1 MAGTR
6 WVAGV
11 VSMDRP
17 LFARGDAG
25 MELDLKDRVALVSGA
40 SEGIG
45 RAVAEAFAKEGAQVV
60 LTARRANRLDA
71 TVERIVKA
79 GGNATGIAAD
89 LTQAAEAD
97 ALFEEL
103 RQSVGRLDFLV
114 NNVGAVV
121 EFAGF
126 EEVTD
131 DTWATSWEV
140 NVMSSVRLTRQALPL
155 LKESD
160 RGRIVFV
167 GSLGAKQPTGVWPHY
182 NATKAAMVNLSK
194 SLAMQLARH
203 GINVNAVSPGPIWTE
218 SWDREAA
225 QVASRESVSLEEA
238 GRMLVKSKEAKV
250 PLGRIG
256 TPADVAGLCMFL
268 CSPHAG
274 WITGANFAVDG
285 GMQRAA
291 V

>member
-1 MAGTR
+1 
-6 WVAGV
+6 
-11 VSMDRP
+11 MD
-17 LFARGDAG
+17 
-25 MELDLKDRVALVSGA
+25 LDLKDRVALVSGA

-45 RAVAEAFAKEGAQVV
+45 RAIAEAYAREGARVV

-71 TVERIVKA
+71 TVERITKA

-97 ALFEEL
+97 ALVDEL
-103 RQSVGRLDFLV
+103 AGTVGRLDFLI
-114 NNVGAVV
+114 NNMGAVV

-126 EEVTD
+126 EEVSD
-131 DTWATSWEV
+131 DAWLQSFEV
-140 NVMSSVRLTRQALPL
+140 NVMSAVRLTRRALPL
-155 LKESD
+155 LKASD
-160 RGRIVFV
+160 RGRIVFI

-182 NATKAAMVNLSK
+182 NATKGAMVNLAK
-194 SLAMQLARH
+194 SLAMQLAKH
-203 GINVNAVSPGPIWTE
+203 GINVNAISPGPIWTE

-225 QVASRESVSLEEA
+225 QVAARESVSLEEA
-238 GRMLVKSKEAKV
+238 GRMLVKSKESKV

-256 TPADVAGLCMFL
+256 TPADVAGLCLFL
-268 CSPHAG
+268 SSPHAG
-274 WITGANFAVDG
+274 WITGANIAVDG

>member
-1 MAGTR
+1 
-6 WVAGV
+6 
-11 VSMDRP
+11 MD
-17 LFARGDAG
+17 L
-25 MELDLKDRVALVSGA
+25 ELKDRVALVSGA

-71 TVERIVKA
+71 TVDRITKA
-79 GGNATGIAAD
+79 GGAALGIAAD
-89 LTQAAEAD
+89 LTQADEVE
-97 ALFEEL
+97 ALFSQIAE
-103 RQSVGRLDFLV
+103 SVGRLDVLV

-126 EEVTD
+126 EQISEND
-131 DTWATSWEV
+131 WLQSFDV
-140 NVMSSVRLTRQALPL
+140 NVMTAVRLSRGALPL
-155 LKESD
+155 LRQSD
-160 RGRIVFV
+160 RARILFV

-194 SLAMQLARH
+194 SLAMQLAKE

-225 QVASRESVSLEEA
+225 QLAGRQGVSLEEA
-238 GRMLVKSKEAKV
+238 GRMLVQSKEAKV

-256 TPADVAGLCMFL
+256 TPSDVAGLCLFL
-268 CSPHAG
+268 ASPYAG

>member
-1 MAGTR
+1 
-6 WVAGV
+6 
-11 VSMDRP
+11 MD
-17 LFARGDAG
+17 L
-25 MELDLKDRVALVSGA
+25 ELKGRVALVSGA

-60 LTARRANRLDA
+60 LTSRRANRLDA
-71 TVERIVKA
+71 TVDRIAKA
-79 GGNATGIAAD
+79 GGTALGIPAD
-89 LTQAAEAD
+89 LTQAAEVE
-97 ALFEEL
+97 ALFQQITEA
-103 RQSVGRLDFLV
+103 VGRLDVLV

-126 EEVTD
+126 EQIAEKD
-131 DTWATSWEV
+131 WLESFDV
-140 NVMSSVRLTRQALPL
+140 NVMTAVRMSRGALPL
-155 LKESD
+155 LRRSD
-160 RGRIVFV
+160 RARILFV

-182 NATKAAMVNLSK
+182 NATKAAMVNLAK
-194 SLAMQLARH
+194 SLAMQLAKE

-225 QVASRESVSLEEA
+225 QLAGRQGISVEEA
-238 GRMLVKSKEAKV
+238 GRVLVQTKAAKV

-256 TPADVAGLCMFL
+256 TPADVAGLCLFL
-268 CSPHAG
+268 ASPYAG

>member
-1 MAGTR
+1 
-6 WVAGV
+6 
-11 VSMDRP
+11 MD
-17 LFARGDAG
+17 
-25 MELDLKDRVALVSGA
+25 LDLKDRVALVSGA

-45 RAVAEAFAKEGAQVV
+45 RAVAEAYAKEGAQVV

-71 TVERIVKA
+71 TVERITKA
-79 GGNATGIAAD
+79 GGNAVGIAAD
-89 LTQAAEAD
+89 LTQPAEAE

-103 RQSVGRLDFLV
+103 NQTVGRLDFLV

-126 EEVTD
+126 D
-131 DTWATSWEV
+131 DVSDDAWLASWEI
-140 NVMSSVRLTRQALPL
+140 NVMSAVRLSRHSLPL
-155 LKESD
+155 LKASD

-238 GRMLVKSKEAKV
+238 GRMLVRTKETRV

-256 TPADVAGLCMFL
+256 TPADVAGLCLFL
-268 CSPHAG
+268 SSPHAG
-274 WITGANFAVDG
+274 WITGANIAVDG

>member
-1 MAGTR
+1 
-6 WVAGV
+6 
-11 VSMDRP
+11 
-17 LFARGDAG
+17 
-25 MELDLKDRVALVSGA
+25 VALVSGA

-45 RAVAEAFAKEGAQVV
+45 RAIAEAYAKEGARVV

-71 TVERIVKA
+71 TVERITKA
-79 GGNATGIAAD
+79 GGNVVGIPAD
-89 LTQAAEAD
+89 LTQPAEAD

-103 RQSVGRLDFLV
+103 TKTEGRLDFLV

-131 DTWATSWEV
+131 DAWASSFEI
-140 NVMSSVRLTRQALPL
+140 NVMSAVRLARRALPL
-155 LKESD
+155 LQASD
-160 RGRIVFV
+160 RGRVVFI
-167 GSLGAKQPTGVWPHY
+167 GSLGAKQPTGIWPHY

-194 SLAMQLARH
+194 SLAMQWAKH

-238 GRMLVKSKEAKV
+238 GRLLVRTKETKV

-256 TPADVAGLCMFL
+256 TPADVAGLCLFL
-268 CSPHAG
+268 SSPHAG

>member
-1 MAGTR
+1 
-6 WVAGV
+6 
-11 VSMDRP
+11 MD
-17 LFARGDAG
+17 
-25 MELDLKDRVALVSGA
+25 LDLKDRVALVSGA

-45 RAVAEAFAKEGAQVV
+45 RAIAEAYAKEGARVV

-71 TVERIVKA
+71 TVERITKA
-79 GGNATGIAAD
+79 GGNAIGIAAD

-97 ALFEEL
+97 ALIDEVTSTE
-103 RQSVGRLDFLV
+103 GRLDFLV
-114 NNVGAVV
+114 NNMGAVV

-126 EEVTD
+126 EEVSD
-131 DTWATSWEV
+131 DAWLRSFDV
-140 NVMSSVRLTRQALPL
+140 NVMSAVRLSRRALPL
-155 LKESD
+155 LKGSD
-160 RGRIVFV
+160 RGRMLFI

-182 NATKAAMVNLSK
+182 NATKAAMVNLAK
-194 SLAMQLARH
+194 SLAMQLAKH
-203 GINVNAVSPGPIWTE
+203 GINVNAISPGPIWTE

-268 CSPHAG
+268 SSPHAG